1 MTEENKFAKNVDYAL
16 GKIYAIQSK
25 STPFYYVGSTAETD
39 LNNRLKRHIS
49 DYISYMN
56 QLNTKGYMTS
66 FFVIEQDDAEIV
78 LLENFACKDKTELKD
93 REAHHIRLGGNNVVN
108 KNIPNR
114 TRKQWRDENPD
125 RMKGYRI
132 KYRAKKKAL
141 KEFHLAP
148 CTPTC
153 GCPPK

>member
-1 MTEENKFAKNVDYAL
+1 MKGENKFAKKVDYAL
-16 GKIYAIQSK
+16 GKIYAIRSK
-25 STPFYYVGSTAETD
+25 TTPFYYVGSTAETD

-56 QLNTKGYMTS
+56 QLNSKGYMTS

-78 LLENFACKDKTELKD
+78 LLQNFPCKNKIELKD
-93 REAHHIRLGGNNVVN
+93 REAHHIRLGGENVVN

-114 TRKQWRDENPD
+114 TRKQWNAENPE

-141 KEFHLAP
+141 KENQVLA
-148 CTPTC
+148 
-153 GCPPK
+153 